1 MDRNE
6 LYDLVWST
14 PMIHAAKR
22 FGISDVALRKT
33 CVRHDV
39 PTPPLGYWAKL
50 AHGKKVR
57 QPALPALKP
66 NVRDHIHL
74 LARPQVEVP
83 PTIVKAAEGA
93 HAREA
98 AATAKIV
105 VPSERPNRL
114 HPVALA
120 LERSL
125 KKSASD
131 SEGFL
136 QASGPGLPNVKVG
149 RNTMLR
155 ATILVDSLL
164 KALLSRGYGVVEG
177 EHGVQLHIDA
187 EVFILTLSETRDRR
201 PHVPDKADLKAQAE
215 FDDRRRRY
223 PTIYTEDK
231 KAYRDWDYYP
241 SGRLTFELKAPH
253 SVRWQGHLAGRWYD
267 RSTKTAE
274 SYLNDAV
281 ASTVIAAA
289 EIKHERAAAAE
300 RARVAEEEAKR
311 RQREAAR
318 RERATKRT
326 KFLIDL
332 ADAFAAH
339 GRTAALLRHFETQ
352 TLSGAELDQATE
364 SLVREL
370 RTQVESED
378 RRFSLEALQAA
389 ASTLYGDDD

>member
-1 MDRNE
+1 M
-6 LYDLVWST
+6 
-14 PMIHAAKR
+14 
-22 FGISDVALRKT
+22 
-33 CVRHDV
+33 
-39 PTPPLGYWAKL
+39 
-50 AHGKKVR
+50 
-57 QPALPALKP
+57 
-66 NVRDHIHL
+66 
-74 LARPQVEVP
+74 
-83 PTIVKAAEGA
+83 KATEEA

-105 VPSERPNRL
+105 VPFERPNRL
-114 HPVALA
+114 HPVALV

-187 EVFILTLSETRDRR
+187 EVFILTLSEMRDRR

-223 PTIYTEDK
+223 PTIFTENK
-231 KAYRDWDYYP
+231 KAFRDWDYYP
-241 SGRLTFELKAPH
+241 PGRLTFELKAPH
-253 SVRWQGHLAGRWYD
+253 SVRWQRHLAGRWYD

-281 ASTVIAAA
+281 ASAVIAAA

-300 RARVAEEEAKR
+300 RARVAEEDAKR

-364 SLVREL
+364 RLVREL

-378 RRFSLEALQAA
+378 RRSSLEALQAA

>member
-33 CVRHDV
+33 CLRHDV

-83 PTIVKAAEGA
+83 PTIVKAAEEA

-105 VPSERPNRL
+105 VSSERPNRL

-125 KKSASD
+125 KKSAPD

-136 QASGPGLPNVKVG
+136 QASGSGLPNVKVG
-149 RNTMLR
+149 RALILR
-155 ATILVDSLL
+155 TTILVDALL
-164 KALLSRGYGVVEG
+164 KGLLSRGYRVVEG
-177 EHGVQLHIDA
+177 ERSAHLLV
-187 EVFILTLSETRDRR
+187 EEETFILSVSEARDRQA
-201 PHVPDKADLKAQAE
+201 HVPDKADLKAQVE
-215 FDDRRRRY
+215 LEDRRRRY
-223 PTIYTEDK
+223 PTLYAGDT
-231 KAYRDWDYYP
+231 KAYRAWDYFP
-241 SGRLTFELKAPH
+241 SGRLTFDLKAPH
-253 SVRWQGHLAGRWYD
+253 PNRWQDHLAGRWYD

-274 SYLNDAV
+274 SYLNDAI
-281 ASTVIAAA
+281 ARTVIAAA
-289 EIKHERAAAAE
+289 EIKHERAATAE
-300 RARVAEEEAKR
+300 RARVAQEEATR
-311 RQREAAR
+311 RQRKAAR
-318 RERATKRT
+318 RERATKRA

-364 SLVREL
+364 RLVREL

-378 RRFSLEALQAA
+378 SRFSLEALQAA